1 MRSFGLTRQLTLYGF
16 CLGSLACSNSGDPPG
31 SAGSGNTG
39 PGGGGPAAGGSNG
52 SGNSGGVGQGDQG
65 NPGGGKT
72 ATAGTGSTPG
82 GSTGA
87 GAAPSSGGA
96 GPARTFMPSE
106 GRGGAFVA
114 LRPAGG
120 AGSVDVCA
128 ELSVVPTPQIPT
140 VAIVLDNS
148 SSMYEPM
155 SSPPA
160 NALIEALMNPTTGAI
175 KPLESKV
182 RFGFTT
188 FRSKKGMSHAET
200 DPACADI
207 SKVDYALDN
216 YAAID
221 TAYRA
226 VHQAA
231 RRPKG
236 CTTTGPDCPEEPWD
250 TPTGHAIT
258 RVAAD
263 LQAYMPDPPGRKY
276 ILFVTDG
283 TPNTCKVFD
292 PDCGQDQ
299 ALKAVQD
306 AFAAG
311 IGTFVIGVGNI
322 AAGENC
328 DRNSVRCG
336 EDHLQDIANAGA
348 GAPVA
353 QPPANYWYS
362 RCAAEADDD
371 PTTNVG
377 IPQATYAPEGT
388 ADGTAK
394 YFVASTPAELQ
405 AALADL
411 LNNVIACTVEMDAI
425 VTGNPALGQ
434 VAVAGNPVTYGDPN
448 GWILEA
454 NKYAVTLQGNACKTF
469 KDGAK
474 VDIKFPCDP
483 NGNPIAVRR

>member
-1 MRSFGLTRQLTLYGF
+1 
-16 CLGSLACSNSGDPPG
+16 
-31 SAGSGNTG
+31 
-39 PGGGGPAAGGSNG
+39 
-52 SGNSGGVGQGDQG
+52 
-65 NPGGGKT
+65 
-72 ATAGTGSTPG
+72 
-82 GSTGA
+82 
-87 GAAPSSGGA
+87 
-96 GPARTFMPSE
+96 MPSA

-128 ELSVVPTPQIPT
+128 ELSVVPTPQVPT

-148 SSMYEPM
+148 SSMYRSNTPP
-155 SSPPA
+155 PPA
-160 NALIEALMNPTTGAI
+160 TSLIEALMNPMTGAI
-175 KPLESKV
+175 KPLEGKV
-182 RFGFTT
+182 RFGFASY
-188 FRSKKGMSHAET
+188 RSKKGMTHAEN
-200 DPACADI
+200 DPACADL
-207 SKVDYALDN
+207 STVPYALNN
-216 YAAID
+216 YTAID
-221 TAYRA
+221 TAYRSVFA
-226 VHQAA
+226 DGTRA
-231 RRPKG
+231 KG
-236 CTTTGPDCPEEPWD
+236 CAATPNTANCGETDWD

-258 RVAAD
+258 RVTAD

-336 EDHLQDIANAGA
+336 EDHLQDIANAGT

-353 QPPANYWYS
+353 MPPTNYWYS
-362 RCAAEADDD
+362 QCAVQAGVD
-371 PTTNVG
+371 PMTNMG
-377 IPQATYAPEGT
+377 TPLATYAPEGT
-388 ADGTAK
+388 PDGTAK

-405 AALADL
+405 AALGDL

-454 NKYAVTLQGNACKTF
+454 NRYAVTLQGNACKTF